1 MELPEEPKV
10 GVAFGAESL
19 QKKLGPFKG
28 PFNGVNQQE
37 IHDFFPPVFVRIKQC
52 NILTWLFEL
61 TFLGLRD
68 AGC

>member
-37 IHDFFPPVFVRIKQC
+37 IHDFFSTCFCEDQRMQHT
-52 NILTWLFEL
+52 NL
-61 TFLGLRD
+61 TF
-68 AGC
+68 